1 MTQRQSPRIR
11 RLRNDHAA
19 LLRLKAESSILEF
32 QTAGDP
38 PDHYLLT
45 FRGRG
50 LYRPDNSNRIAVAS
64 EHKVTITL
72 GASYPRLMP
81 ELAWRSP
88 IFHPNISGS
97 GVVCLGGYGTYWVP
111 SLTLDE
117 LCEMLWDMIR
127 YANFDVDSP
136 YNRDAANWARLQTD
150 FQFPIDPRPMRD
162 RVAAGLVKPSEEH
175 RSWGE
180 RVAREVSATRPIH
193 PHALP
198 LPVKS
203 NGDEILF
210 LDDSPSEIVDAEIV
224 DGEDDVLVIE

>member
-1 MTQRQSPRIR
+1 MTQRQSPRLR

-19 LLRLKAESSILEF
+19 LLRLKSESSVLDF
-32 QTAGDP
+32 QSAGDP

-50 LYRPDNSNRIAVAS
+50 LYRPDGTHRIAIAT
-64 EHKVTITL
+64 EHKVSITL

-111 SLTLDE
+111 SLNLDE

-162 RVAAGLVKPSEEH
+162 RVATGQVKASDTSAP
-175 RSWGE
+175 RSTPGHAAAQP
-180 RVAREVSATRPIH
+180 VAAAKP
-193 PHALP
+193 A
-198 LPVKS
+198 
-203 NGDEILF
+203 GDEILF
-210 LDDSPSEIVDAEIV
+210 LDDKPGGIVEAEIV
-224 DGEDDVLVIE
+224 EGEDDVLVIE

>member
-1 MTQRQSPRIR
+1 MTQRPSPRIR

-19 LLRLKAESSILEF
+19 LLRLQAESSILDF

-45 FRGRG
+45 FHGRG
-50 LYRPDNSNRIAVAS
+50 LYRPEGTHRIAVVN
-64 EHKVTITL
+64 EHKVSITL

-111 SLTLDE
+111 SLNLDE

-150 FQFPIDPRPMRD
+150 FQFPLDARPMRD
-162 RVAAGLVKPSEEH
+162 RVASGQVKVEEAPQ
-175 RSWGE
+175 RP
-180 RVAREVSATRPIH
+180 RPIH
-193 PHALP
+193 PHAQ
-198 LPVKS
+198 PVAAKPK
-203 NGDEILF
+203 GDDILF
-210 LDDSPSEIVDAEIV
+210 LDDKPGEIVEAEIV
-224 DGEDDVLVIE
+224 GGEDDLLVIE